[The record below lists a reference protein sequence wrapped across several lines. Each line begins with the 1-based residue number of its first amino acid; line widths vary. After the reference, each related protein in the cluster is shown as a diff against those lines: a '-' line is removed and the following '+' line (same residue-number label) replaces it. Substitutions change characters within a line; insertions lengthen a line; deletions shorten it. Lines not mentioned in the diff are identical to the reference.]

1 MLFSGAK
8 DDSVTFVSLCLC
20 VSAGR
25 IMWLEMERVIALSAA
40 QQPQRLGTSLLC
52 GFFFFFAYL
61 LAECANFTGPVKGGE
76 GQLRAMWLM
85 A

>member
-8 DDSVTFVSLCLC
+8 DDSVMFVSLCLC

-40 QQPQRLGTSLLC
+40 QQPQRLGTSLLWV
-52 GFFFFFAYL
+52 FFFAYL
-61 LAECANFTGPVKGGE
+61 LAEFANFTGPVKGGD